1 MSHELEKNKPETV
14 SENAPDTPNRFR
26 QSIHY
31 FADKGLDTAV
41 KHIWTL
47 IGGAAMTVL
56 TTIAAYLLGAVWLYP
71 YLIYALV
78 FSGGIFASAFVIF
91 CLTLLRIRK
100 EKALEKVRL
109 EGFIS
114 DEKGLLDHDFDLAKA
129 QDKFPVVL
137 GQIGSYLGQITQTIA
152 DSDYEFWGQMTPN
165 ERLKSA
171 SKIAAN
177 LLKHSKGME
186 SHIKELKNVIHTIE
200 ESGKYV
206 LLADTYNEEKFNE
219 RRQELE
225 EILIRTQASIESMS
239 TFRENQVGVKGISQ
253 DLNSSVNHL
262 IHVTTEII
270 EILEQAKLTWLK
282 LSKTLDEIEENQE

>member
-1 MSHELEKNKPETV
+1 MSHELEKNKPEPI
-14 SENAPDTPNRFR
+14 SEGAPAPPSRIR
-26 QSIHY
+26 QSIQY
-31 FADKGLDTAV
+31 FTEKGLDTAV

-47 IGGAAMTVL
+47 VGGGAMTVL
-56 TTIAAYLLGAVWLYP
+56 TTIVAYLLGAVWLYP
-71 YLIYALV
+71 YLICALV
-78 FSGGIFASAFVIF
+78 FSGGIFTAAFIIF

-100 EKALEKVRL
+100 EKALENVRL

-152 DSDYEFWGQMTPN
+152 DSDYEFWGKMSPD

-186 SHIKELKNVIHTIE
+186 SHIKELNNVIHTIE
-200 ESGKYV
+200 ESGTYV
-206 LLADTYNEEKFNE
+206 LLADSYNEEKFNI
-219 RRQELE
+219 RRQELAG
-225 EILIRTQASIESMS
+225 ILIRTQASIESMS
-239 TFRENQVGVKGISQ
+239 SFRENQVGVKGISQ
-253 DLNSSVNHL
+253 DLNSAVNHL

-270 EILEQAKLTWLK
+270 EILERAKLTWLK
-282 LSKTLDEIEENQE
+282 LSKTLDEIEENQK